1 MSVQRSH
8 LFNRLTGVH
17 RPDCALVADGTPV
30 IPVPGPDDLAPL
42 LGSDATARYAA
53 ACRPIFEDLRRVVG
67 QLAGLM
73 ILAQLTESSEVA
85 GLAELESC
93 RRRWAEADERIKA
106 LAFPE
111 ALAPHREQIVAAH
124 AFSGLALG
132 TFSALRS
139 RGDNEANLDL
149 ISRQVRR
156 AYAHLS
162 AATAEKAGLAM
173 VDLSHACCS
182 CGR

>member
-1 MSVQRSH
+1 MTIQRRA
-8 LFNRLTGVH
+8 LFDRLTSVH
-17 RPDCALVADGTPV
+17 RPDCTFFADGPL
-30 IPVPGPDDLAPL
+30 PVPVAGPDDLAPL
-42 LGSDATARYAA
+42 LGSDTVARYAA
-53 ACRPIFEDLRRVVG
+53 ECRPVFEDLRRVVG

-73 ILAQLTESSEVA
+73 ILAQLTQSSEVA
-85 GLAELESC
+85 GLTELANC
-93 RRRWAEADERIKA
+93 RRRWAEAGERIQA
-106 LAFPE
+106 LACPD
-111 ALAPHREQIVAAH
+111 ALAPHRGQIEAAH

-132 TFSALRS
+132 TFSELRP
-139 RGDNEANLDL
+139 RGDNEAAFDT
-149 ISRQVRR
+149 ISRHVRR

>member
-1 MSVQRSH
+1 MTVQRRA
-8 LFNRLTGVH
+8 LFDRLTSVH
-17 RPDCALVADGTPV
+17 RPDCALFADGPLPMPV
-30 IPVPGPDDLAPL
+30 AGPDDLAPL
-42 LGSDATARYAA
+42 LGSDQAARYAD
-53 ACRPIFEDLRRVVG
+53 ACHPVFEDLRRVVG

-73 ILAQLTESSEVA
+73 ILAQLTDSSEVA
-85 GLAELESC
+85 GLGELASC
-93 RRRWAEADERIKA
+93 RQRFAEAGERIRLLAAPGA
-106 LAFPE
+106 LE
-111 ALAPHREQIVAAH
+111 PHREQLVAAH

-132 TFSALRS
+132 TFSELRP
-139 RGDNEANLDL
+139 RGDNEAAFDK
-149 ISRQVRR
+149 ISRHVRR